1 MIAIK
6 KSITLTFPF
15 ALMLTGCVE
24 DVPAEDNDN
33 VNTEI
38 STRAFGQEGDLFYY
52 YFDEKIYLTQRTD
65 QVFVKFSPDA
75 TEEQFLN
82 VAKNNAETEAAETTQ
97 DNQAIR

>member
-1 MIAIK
+1 MK
-6 KSITLTFPF
+6 KLYLLSLLPF
-15 ALMLTGCVE
+15 MFSGCAE
-24 DVPAEDNDN
+24 DVPVSGNDN
-33 VNTEI
+33 LETEVA
-38 STRAFGQEGDLFYY
+38 SRSSGQDGDLFYY